1 MKWISLFLLIACGT
15 PDQAEMKVGGPEEI
29 AGHDPLN
36 RYTVMISLMRIVGD
50 KVASSSCSGTLLDPR
65 HVLLAAHC
73 VDNLWRAKIL
83 VGHDRK
89 VILDN
94 GTEFTATAE
103 GESYV
108 INKSYFFRR
117 WGGYRM
123 IFDKI
128 RFRPLREVVADLA
141 VIRLARPLPL
151 PYPID
156 YVIPETRVDLTGK
169 KVVIAG
175 YGIGDMGQMPL
186 KARRATVKVANDF
199 VSSDLLE
206 FTNFFRRL
214 NFGDSG
220 GPVWWYDDAGKLNL
234 IGVHSFGFHLA
245 KYYSYSID
253 IRHHRQ
259 WISNAIRI
267 LGEKDPVLDS
277 KLNMSKRYFLGY
289 LEDFYKAHSNW

>member
-1 MKWISLFLLIACGT
+1 M
-15 PDQAEMKVGGPEEI
+15 
-29 AGHDPLN
+29 
-36 RYTVMISLMRIVGD
+36 Y
-50 KVASSSCSGTLLDPR
+50 
-65 HVLLAAHC
+65 LLAAHC
-73 VDNLWRAKIL
+73 VENFWRAKVLI
-83 VGHDRK
+83 GHDRK

-94 GTEFTATAE
+94 GVEFSATAE

-108 INKSYFFRR
+108 VSKSYLSNWRL
-117 WGGYRM
+117 GYQM

-128 RFRPLREVVADLA
+128 RFRPLRAVVADLA
-141 VIRLARPLPL
+141 IIRLAKPLSL

-156 YVIPETRVDLTGK
+156 YTIPESKVDLTGR

-175 YGIGDMGQMPL
+175 YGIGDMGQTPL
-186 KARRATVKVANDF
+186 KARQAKVKVANDF
-199 VSSDLLE
+199 VESDLLE

-220 GPVWWYDDAGKLNL
+220 GPVWWYDGEGRLNL
-234 IGVHSFGFHLA
+234 IGVHSFLLPLA

-259 WISNAIRI
+259 WISDALRV
-267 LGEKDPVLDS
+267 LGERDPGCLDS

-289 LEDFYKAHSNW
+289 LENFYKKHGNW